1 MRNYQK
7 YATVVAVFAAVL
19 LAALLVAAFGM
30 ISLLTD
36 TDVISDPNAGPLVG
50 PFMTA
55 AAVVLVFTLMLLL
68 GLRTRPENQRIAVG
82 YSLGTGV
89 AALVVFVLVGGVLY
103 ALGTGVPTDTA
114 GLPGDSVGFAA
125 SVLLGPFAVTT
136 GILSFI
142 VTLLYSLVLASRM
155 PERGPPKWPW
165 EQGED

>member
-1 MRNYQK
+1 MREYQK

-19 LAALLVAAFGM
+19 LAALLVASFGM

-36 TDVISDPNAGPLVG
+36 TDVISDPDAGPLVG
-50 PFMTA
+50 PIMTA

-68 GLRTRPENQRIAVG
+68 GLRTRPENQRVAVG
-82 YSLGTGV
+82 YSLGTGF
-89 AALVVFVLVGGVLY
+89 AALGIFVLVGAVLY
-103 ALGTGVPTDTA
+103 ALGA

-155 PERGPPKWPW
+155 PERGRPKWPW
-165 EQGED
+165 EQGDD

>member
-1 MRNYQK
+1 MRDYQK
-7 YATVVAVFAAVL
+7 YATVVAVFAAVV

-36 TDVISDPNAGPLVG
+36 TDVISDPDAGPLVG
-50 PFMTA
+50 PIMTA

-68 GLRTRPENQRIAVG
+68 GLRTRPENQRVAVG
-82 YSLGTGV
+82 YSLGTGI
-89 AALVVFVLVGGVLY
+89 AALGVFVLVGAVLY
-103 ALGTGVPTDTA
+103 ALGA

-155 PERGPPKWPW
+155 PERGRPKWPW
-165 EQGED
+165 EHDDD

>member
-1 MRNYQK
+1 MREYQK

-19 LAALLVAAFGM
+19 LAALLVASFGM
-30 ISLLTD
+30 ISLLAD

-50 PFMTA
+50 PGMTA

-68 GLRTRPENQRIAVG
+68 GLRTRPVNQRVAVG
-82 YSLGTGV
+82 YSLGSGL
-89 AALVVFVLVGGVLY
+89 AALGAFVLVGAVLY
-103 ALGTGVPTDTA
+103 ALGAGVPADTA

-142 VTLLYSLVLASRM
+142 ITLLYSLVLASRM
-155 PERGPPKWPW
+155 PERGRPKWPW
-165 EQGED
+165 EQGDD